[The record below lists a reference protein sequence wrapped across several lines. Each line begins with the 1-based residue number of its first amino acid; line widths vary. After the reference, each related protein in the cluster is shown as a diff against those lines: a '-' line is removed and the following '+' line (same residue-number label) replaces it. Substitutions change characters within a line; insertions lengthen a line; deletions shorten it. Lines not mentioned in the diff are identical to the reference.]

1 LLAVIRLNFHHRRP
15 PCPADLSTP
24 AALRQQRCASHRARA
39 RTKSSKIQTAD
50 VESFNYCFL
59 QFDQFIM
66 NLQNYSIGTR
76 LSLGFLLIMLGLLF
90 VSAVGYVE
98 LERVNADTDIIVKDR
113 LVKVNLAHQIENE
126 INRQSRAIRTALIA
140 EEASVIEHE
149 LKKIESSAPVLKQ
162 ALQQLQEI
170 VHTEEG
176 KAGLVRIYKAQEVF
190 STHENRLIQLI
201 QNDRTK
207 KARTY
212 LLTYMIDA
220 QTEYL
225 DSVEAFSKMQR
236 RMIDT
241 FTEDASQN
249 AAEGEKTILWMSIIS
264 FFVALVIAVL
274 TTRSI
279 VQPLQ
284 RLQQGMKRVEHT
296 SDFSQ
301 RIQISG
307 ADEVGQASKAFNDML
322 TVQQTALIQ
331 VNQAVGAIA
340 AGNFEATV
348 TAELNGDLNITKDAI
363 NQSIQSMKLTMDAIN
378 HAMAALSLGRFDV
391 QVNADVAGEFRTT
404 LNQANQAIQ
413 MLHEM
418 MGDVGATMA
427 NVALGDLHGRVQ
439 ATGHGDLETLKLNI
453 NTSLTSLARAVRS
466 ISHNAELVASASGE
480 TTTAVGQLSD
490 NAETQRAAISQVA
503 TALQQATD
511 TVADVSRNT
520 AIASENSQR
529 SMVAL
534 QEGMQKMADMVQVV
548 ARISANSEKIN
559 GISNVIE
566 KIAYKTNMLSIN
578 AAVEAAHAGE
588 HGKGFGVVADEVGAL
603 ATSSASSSQEITQ
616 LVKQAVEEAQLAVI
630 TVKEVSQEM
639 EAIQADASATHQTL
653 ARIAAALEEQ
663 TSAIEEISM
672 NVNSL
677 ERIAHSNASAAEE
690 MAQTAG
696 ELNKIASETR
706 QEVSQFKT

>member
-1 LLAVIRLNFHHRRP
+1 
-15 PCPADLSTP
+15 
-24 AALRQQRCASHRARA
+24 
-39 RTKSSKIQTAD
+39 
-50 VESFNYCFL
+50 
-59 QFDQFIM
+59 M
-66 NLQNYSIGTR
+66 N
-76 LSLGFLLIMLGLLF
+76 
-90 VSAVGYVE
+90 
-98 LERVNADTDIIVKDR
+98 
-113 LVKVNLAHQIENE
+113 
-126 INRQSRAIRTALIA
+126 
-140 EEASVIEHE
+140 
-149 LKKIESSAPVLKQ
+149 
-162 ALQQLQEI
+162 
-170 VHTEEG
+170 
-176 KAGLVRIYKAQEVF
+176 
-190 STHENRLIQLI
+190 
-201 QNDRTK
+201 
-207 KARTY
+207 
-212 LLTYMIDA
+212 
-220 QTEYL
+220 
-225 DSVEAFSKMQR
+225 
-236 RMIDT
+236 
-241 FTEDASQN
+241 
-249 AAEGEKTILWMSIIS
+249 
-264 FFVALVIAVL
+264 
-274 TTRSI
+274 
-279 VQPLQ
+279 
-284 RLQQGMKRVEHT
+284 
-296 SDFSQ
+296 
-301 RIQISG
+301 
-307 ADEVGQASKAFNDML
+307 
-322 TVQQTALIQ
+322 
-331 VNQAVGAIA
+331 
-340 AGNFEATV
+340 
-348 TAELNGDLNITKDAI
+348 
-363 NQSIQSMKLTMDAIN
+363 AIN

-404 LNQANQAIQ
+404 LNQANQAIH

-427 NVALGDLHGRVQ
+427 NVALGDLHGRVE
-439 ATGHGDLETLKLNI
+439 AKGHGDLETLKLNI

-466 ISHNAELVASASGE
+466 ISHHAELVASASGE

-616 LVKQAVEEAQLAVI
+616 LVKQAVEEARLAVI

-653 ARIAAALEEQ
+653 ARIASALEEQ

-677 ERIAHSNASAAEE
+677 ERVAHSNASAAEE

-696 ELNKIASETR
+696 ELNKIASESR